1 MSNILKLNDT
11 ISSGSLFEHATQQQM
26 RQEDYSLSRDKTGY
40 WNWINTECIE
50 VSICHYFKGWWP
62 IKSK

>member
-1 MSNILKLNDT
+1 VPSKFWKVINHCLLTLKDTVMSNILKLNDT

-40 WNWINTECIE
+40 
-50 VSICHYFKGWWP
+50 
-62 IKSK
+62 